1 MRERAKDG
9 AISDKRLLSIED
21 AGMYLSLGTC
31 TARVFCQEVGAI
43 RKIGRRVFV
52 DKKVL
57 DEAID
62 KMEAV

>member
-9 AISDKRLLSIED
+9 SISDKRLLSIED
-21 AGMYLSLGTC
+21 AGRYLSLGTC
-31 TARVFCQEVGAI
+31 TARVFCQEAGAI

-62 KMEAV
+62 RLEVV